1 MYLSLIISFI
11 AGLLSFS
18 PYLERFTREEVQ
30 EQPAF
35 KGGQKS
41 LVSFIDNNLIYP
53 EFSRDNCLQGTIQ
66 VSFKLDGQGKIY
78 ESKIQK
84 GFGIDLDLE
93 ALRVV
98 RLTSGKWIMPAN
110 HDTLTSLV
118 LPVNF
123 TLRDFKCDQ
132 RSKDEI
138 NAAINA
144 YHARLGMNSAIFNF
158 YDKKAQGIYDQAD
171 EARIVELK
179 AQLGYDEKFIDRL
192 IKLAQR
198 KLKQGDNEGACEDFQ
213 TVRRVGSDKS
223 AAMIEKN
230 CK

>member
-1 MYLSLIISFI
+1 MYLNVIFSILV
-11 AGLLSFS
+11 SFS
-18 PYLERFTREEVQ
+18 TLFAPSEKFIGAD
-30 EQPAF
+30 EQPTF

-41 LVSFIDNNLIYP
+41 LTSFIDNHLIYP
-53 EFSRDNCLQGTIQ
+53 EFSKDNCLQGTVQ
-66 VSFKLDGQGKIY
+66 VSFKLNKQGRIY

-84 GFGIDLDLE
+84 GFGVDLDME

-110 HDTLTSLV
+110 HDTLVSLV

-144 YHARLGMNSAIFNF
+144 YRARLGLNSAIFNF
-158 YDKKAQGIYDQAD
+158 YDKKAQGSYDQAD
-171 EARIVELK
+171 EPRIIALK
-179 AQLGYDEKFIDRL
+179 IQLGYDDKYIDRL
-192 IKLAQR
+192 FKQAQR
-198 KLKQGDNEGACEDFQ
+198 KFKQGDKEGACEDYQ
-213 TVRRVGSDKS
+213 TVRRLGSEMS
-223 AAMIEKN
+223 ATMIAQN